1 MRAASRIARRI
12 AARFVPALQ
21 PTVTCGG
28 CGRTKDEAMHMIS
41 GPHVYL
47 CDGCVEQG
55 ARQLAPRRPAPDG
68 VRCRFCRQL
77 RAKPDVTTVGD
88 VVLCAD
94 CLGLMEAI
102 LEEAQTTDRQDTST
116 DSSR

>member
-1 MRAASRIARRI
+1 
-12 AARFVPALQ
+12 
-21 PTVTCGG
+21 
-28 CGRTKDEAMHMIS
+28 MHMIS
-41 GPHVYL
+41 GPNVYL
-47 CDGCVEQG
+47 CNRCVEQG

-102 LEEAQTTDRQDTST
+102 LEEAQTTGRQDTST
-116 DSSR
+116 DPSR